1 MKGGTNRAV
10 QSVDYYPYLRIA
22 YSGRMSYLLNRAALL
37 GG

>member
-1 MKGGTNRAV
+1 MKGTNRAV

-22 YSGRMSYLLNRAALL
+22 YSGRMSYLLKRAALL